1 MITDT
6 TQIHSIKVVRS
17 MQYDPEVYLDFC
29 EETGEEPTQGG
40 FLDFIQDWIDD
51 DFSLG
56 NATEN
61 VEYVK

>member
-1 MITDT
+1 MTS
-6 TQIHSIKVVRS
+6 QIHSIKVVRS

-29 EETGEEPTQGG
+29 KENEEEPTQDG

-56 NATEN
+56 NASEN